1 MLHLFLEQ
9 GVSQIVKGDL
19 PEHVEKLEMADKN
32 VPNVA
37 RYECSS
43 APDGYNWV
51 LIVNGEDNA
60 TFNEHSE
67 YSAFD
72 GLCFVE
78 PAPDSFSK
86 LPGED
91 VKEA

>member
-1 MLHLFLEQ
+1 MHLFLEQ

-51 LIVNGEDNA
+51 LIVNGENNA